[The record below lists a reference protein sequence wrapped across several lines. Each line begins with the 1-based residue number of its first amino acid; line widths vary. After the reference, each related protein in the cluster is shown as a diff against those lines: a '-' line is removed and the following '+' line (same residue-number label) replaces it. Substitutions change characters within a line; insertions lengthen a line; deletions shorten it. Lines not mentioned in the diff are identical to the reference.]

1 MPKSM
6 TEGIHTTQEGHSKC
20 PSFVNNGHEMPP
32 TLPTSLPESMVCI
45 LQSTPDLAKPAV
57 AMAVFS
63 ALRVLLSEVQ
73 FRYVDNSLQEPCFM
87 NLCIA
92 QQASGKSAIRPPLNE
107 IIYDVQKQDMAS
119 REMFEQWREKVATM
133 GANKQRPA
141 EPNAPIRIVQA
152 DMTNPALV
160 KLAKRA
166 NPQSLWTYGEE
177 LEKLYRLKGASEV
190 IRSAYDTEIYGQERV
205 GAGSVCDVV
214 RLRWSFNFSTTPG
227 TARRML
233 KNDIGNGTLT
243 RLCLSTI
250 IHDENDWGEKEIPMF
265 GEFGEPYR
273 TAVAAYSN
281 YLLQAKGIIDCEEA
295 KQWAMKEKQKQIDR
309 LKMMDAK
316 AMLPFLWRSLQMGFW
331 RACFLYIM
339 HGMHWSD
346 EIEEFA
352 SWSVDYDMWCKIF
365 YFGDMIEAQDES
377 NNTAIMHRPTML
389 LPHLPDQF
397 TREQAMEMRR
407 LLGKSTTQKAL
418 KNMLGQWVH
427 RGFIIFD
434 NEKQVYTKTAECSI
448 AVAKTI
454 PHTRAPAE

>member
-1 MPKSM
+1 
-6 TEGIHTTQEGHSKC
+6 
-20 PSFVNNGHEMPP
+20 MPP
-32 TLPTSLPESMVCI
+32 PLPTSLPEGMHSI
-45 LQSTPDLAKPAV
+45 LQSTPENARPAV

-63 ALRVLLSEVQ
+63 ALRILLSETQ
-73 FRYVDNSLQEPCFM
+73 FRYIDNSLQEPCFM

-92 QQASGKSAIRPPLNE
+92 QQASGKSAIRQPLNE
-107 IIYDVQKQDMAS
+107 ILYEVQKQDMAS
-119 REMFEQWREKVATM
+119 RDLFEQWREKVAIM
-133 GANKQRPA
+133 GANKEKPI
-141 EPNAPIRIVQA
+141 EPSAPIRIVQA

-166 NPQSLWTYGEE
+166 SPQSLWTYGEE
-177 LEKLYRLKGASEV
+177 IEKLYRLKGASEV
-190 IRSAYDTEIYGQERV
+190 IRSAYDTEVYGQERV

-250 IHDENDWGEKEIPMF
+250 VHDENDWLENEIPMF

-273 TAVAAYSN
+273 KAISAYTN
-281 YLLQAKGIIDCEEA
+281 PLLKTKGIIDCEEA
-295 KQWAMKEKQKQIDR
+295 KLWAMKEKQKQIDC

-316 AMLPFLWRSLQMGFW
+316 PMLPFLWRSLQMGFW

-339 HGMHWSD
+339 HGMQWSG

-352 SWSVDYDMWCKIF
+352 SWSVSYDMWCKYF
-365 YFGDMIEAQDES
+365 YFADMIEAQDES
-377 NNTAIMHRPTML
+377 NNTATMHRPTML
-389 LPHLPDQF
+389 LPHLPQQF

-418 KNMLGQWVH
+418 KNMIGQWVH
-427 RGFIIFD
+427 RGFITFD
-434 NEKQVYTKTAECSI
+434 SEKQVYTKTTECSI
-448 AVAKTI
+448 AVAKAI
-454 PHTRAPAE
+454 PHTRAPVE

>member
-1 MPKSM
+1 
-6 TEGIHTTQEGHSKC
+6 
-20 PSFVNNGHEMPP
+20 MPP
-32 TLPTSLPESMVCI
+32 PLPTSLPEGMHSI
-45 LQSTPDLAKPAV
+45 LQSTPENARTAV

-63 ALRVLLSEVQ
+63 ALRILLSETQ
-73 FRYVDNSLQEPCFM
+73 FRYIDNSLQEPCFM

-92 QQASGKSAIRPPLNE
+92 QQASGKSAIRQPLNE
-107 IIYDVQKQDMAS
+107 ILYEVQKQDMAS
-119 REMFEQWREKVATM
+119 RDLFEQWREKVAIM
-133 GANKQRPA
+133 GANKEKPI
-141 EPNAPIRIVQA
+141 EPSAPIRIVQA

-166 NPQSLWTYGEE
+166 SPQSLWTYGEE
-177 LEKLYRLKGASEV
+177 IEKLYRLKGASEV
-190 IRSAYDTEIYGQERV
+190 IRSAYDTEVYGQERV

-250 IHDENDWGEKEIPMF
+250 VHDENDWLENEIPMF

-273 TAVAAYSN
+273 KAISAYTN
-281 YLLQAKGIIDCEEA
+281 PLLKTKGIIDCEEA
-295 KQWAMKEKQKQIDR
+295 KLWAMKEKQKQIDC

-316 AMLPFLWRSLQMGFW
+316 PMLPFLWRSLQMGFW

-339 HGMHWSD
+339 HGMQWSG

-352 SWSVDYDMWCKIF
+352 SWSVSYDMWCKYF
-365 YFGDMIEAQDES
+365 YFADMIEAQDES
-377 NNTAIMHRPTML
+377 NNTATMHRPTML
-389 LPHLPDQF
+389 LPHLPQQF

-418 KNMLGQWVH
+418 KNMIGQWVH
-427 RGFIIFD
+427 RGFITFD
-434 NEKQVYTKTAECSI
+434 SEKQVYTKTTECSI
-448 AVAKTI
+448 AVAKAI
-454 PHTRAPAE
+454 PHTRAPVE

>member
-1 MPKSM
+1 MSTKSNFS
-6 TEGIHTTQEGHSKC
+6 TQEGHMLC

-32 TLPTSLPESMVCI
+32 PLPTSLPEGMHSI
-45 LQSTPDLAKPAV
+45 LQSTPENARPAV

-63 ALRVLLSEVQ
+63 ALRILLSETQ
-73 FRYVDNSLQEPCFM
+73 FRYIDNSLQEPCFM

-92 QQASGKSAIRPPLNE
+92 QQASGKSAIRQPLNE
-107 IIYDVQKQDMAS
+107 ILYEVQKQDMAS
-119 REMFEQWREKVATM
+119 RDLFEQWREKVAIM
-133 GANKQRPA
+133 GANKEKPI
-141 EPNAPIRIVQA
+141 EPSAPIRIVQA

-166 NPQSLWTYGEE
+166 SPQSLWTYGEE
-177 LEKLYRLKGASEV
+177 IEKLYRLKGASEV
-190 IRSAYDTEIYGQERV
+190 IRSAYDTEVYGQERV

-214 RLRWSFNFSTTPG
+214 RLRWSFSFSTTPG

-250 IHDENDWGEKEIPMF
+250 VHDENDWLENEIPMF

-273 TAVAAYSN
+273 KAISAYTN
-281 YLLQAKGIIDCEEA
+281 PLLKAKGIIDCEEA
-295 KQWAMKEKQKQIDR
+295 KLWAMKEKQKQIDC

-316 AMLPFLWRSLQMGFW
+316 PMLPFLWRSLQMGFW

-339 HGMHWSD
+339 HGMQWSG

-352 SWSVDYDMWCKIF
+352 SWSVSYDMWCKYF

-377 NNTAIMHRPTML
+377 NNTATMHRPTML
-389 LPHLPDQF
+389 LPHLPQQF

-418 KNMLGQWVH
+418 KNMIGQWVH
-427 RGFIIFD
+427 RGFITFD
-434 NEKQVYTKTAECSI
+434 SEKQVYTKTTECSI
-448 AVAKTI
+448 AVAKAI
-454 PHTRAPAE
+454 PHTRAPVE

>member
-1 MPKSM
+1 MSTKSNFS
-6 TEGIHTTQEGHSKC
+6 TQEGHNMC

-32 TLPTSLPESMVCI
+32 PLPTSLPEGMHSI
-45 LQSTPDLAKPAV
+45 LLSTPENARPAV

-63 ALRVLLSEVQ
+63 ALRILLSETQ
-73 FRYVDNSLQEPCFM
+73 FRYIDNSLQEPCFM

-92 QQASGKSAIRPPLNE
+92 QQASGKSAIRQPLNE
-107 IIYDVQKQDMAS
+107 ILYEVQKQDMAS
-119 REMFEQWREKVATM
+119 RDLFEQWREKVAIM
-133 GANKQRPA
+133 GANKEKPI
-141 EPNAPIRIVQA
+141 EPSAPIRIVQA

-166 NPQSLWTYGEE
+166 SPQSLWTYGEE
-177 LEKLYRLKGASEV
+177 IEKLYRLKGASEV
-190 IRSAYDTEIYGQERV
+190 IRSAYDTEVYGQERV

-214 RLRWSFNFSTTPG
+214 RLRWSFSFSTTPG

-250 IHDENDWGEKEIPMF
+250 VHDENDWLENEIPMF

-273 TAVAAYSN
+273 KAISAYTN
-281 YLLQAKGIIDCEEA
+281 PLLKAKGIIDCEEA
-295 KQWAMKEKQKQIDR
+295 KLWAMKEKQKQIDC

-316 AMLPFLWRSLQMGFW
+316 PMLPFLWRSLQMGFW

-339 HGMHWSD
+339 HGMQWSG

-352 SWSVDYDMWCKIF
+352 SWSVSYDMWCKYF

-377 NNTAIMHRPTML
+377 NNTATMHRPTML
-389 LPHLPDQF
+389 LPHLPQQF

-418 KNMLGQWVH
+418 KNMIGQWVH
-427 RGFIIFD
+427 RGFITFD
-434 NEKQVYTKTAECSI
+434 SEKQVYTKTTECSI
-448 AVAKTI
+448 AVAKAI
-454 PHTRAPAE
+454 PHARAPVE